1 MTKLL
6 FKLRL
11 SPLSSLVSLVSVVI
25 LTRQVSRTRYDRC
38 GLSFNQS

>member
-38 GLSFNQS
+38 DLSFNQS